1 MDDQSLRI
9 AVALRLGAPVCAEHQ
24 CVCGA
29 MVDTLG
35 THGLSCQK
43 SAGRQLR
50 HNAVNEL
57 IQRALRSAG
66 VPARLEPRHLVSH
79 ADLRPDGLTTTPW
92 SRGRCLAW
100 DFTCPDTLAASHLNR
115 AVTGAGEVAND
126 AEERKIV
133 KYSSLPHHLQFIPVA
148 IETLGPVGSEATA
161 FLQEIGHRIQQQTDD
176 KRAMSFL

>member
-1 MDDQSLRI
+1 M
-9 AVALRLGAPVCAEHQ
+9 
-24 CVCGA
+24 
-29 MVDTLG
+29 
-35 THGLSCQK
+35 
-43 SAGRQLR
+43 
-50 HNAVNEL
+50 
-57 IQRALRSAG
+57 
-66 VPARLEPRHLVSH
+66 
-79 ADLRPDGLTTTPW
+79 
-92 SRGRCLAW
+92 AW